1 MIDLKFLEY
10 VFLCEESDQSKNST
24 EKEKKRPWVVFEV
37 LEVEFIKFLF
47 MF

>member
-1 MIDLKFLEY
+1 MEVYINI

-24 EKEKKRPWVVFEV
+24 EKEKKRPWVVFEL